1 METIRKFGC
10 NEVIPLFIHSLH
22 KKITTAVAAALVG
35 AGIWLPL
42 PKAEAVD
49 AWGAAAQALGVFAA
63 YQSSLASILDL
74 GNNVSAQV
82 QSRAQDLEQN
92 GLDPNAHD
100 VQVVDQVMEQLVNKG
115 DYVLKVNS
123 LPFIWAVNDSKDFNA
138 ACYPT
143 NYISINRAL
152 VRGLNLEPD
161 ELAAVFAHEMTHGLE
176 QHSAK
181 NYAKAVAQ
189 YMGMSMINMETG
201 SMDWNKLNGL
211 AGYSIAKNIT
221 LPTENE
227 ADEGGFYIMTSAGF
241 NPGGGAAAMA
251 RMGYYLTYETQNFL
265 EYQDPDPKKQER
277 ESYSDHPETR
287 QREERLAKLM
297 SDYGCGHV
305 TVQNRQ
311 DIYIDGEKLLTVT
324 PTSEDY
330 DNTVETA
337 YLTAGAL
344 AKAFHDHDRIQG
356 WNFRADSTGRIT
368 CLSNDRVNA
377 ALLDNLEKTQ
387 TGEKLQALVEKAYA
401 REAVDGARNK
411 MWAAAVKR
419 VQALDNRRE
428 DVLNADGK
436 AVKKMRENAD
446 AYSDFGWG
454 EKASL
459 QMKRVFAS
467 RKLDNLAESQAISA
481 RAKAV
486 NGDFAGELSEA
497 DKAVATDSKNIY
509 TYLNRADI
517 YHMQGELDKALA
529 DLAKAKEIDKKNAI
543 SYYLAA
549 VIEDEQGNSEAA
561 KADFAELYRL
571 QPKSVS
577 KIPDVYLQDIA
588 PKEYNARE
596 KKKAEARKKYAEEW
610 KKSHK
615 DK

>member
-1 METIRKFGC
+1 MKTTRKLGC
-10 NEVIPLFIHSLH
+10 NEVISVFFSRLRR
-22 KKITTAVAAALVG
+22 KIAITVTLGLVG
-35 AGIWLPL
+35 ASAWLPL

-63 YQSSLASILDL
+63 YQSSLASILAL
-74 GNNVSAQV
+74 GNDVSAQV
-82 QSRAQDLEQN
+82 QSRAQDIEQN

-100 VQVVDQVMEQLVNKG
+100 VQVVDTVMEQLVSKG

-123 LPFIWAVNDSKDFNA
+123 LPFIWAINDSKDFNA

-251 RMGYYLTYETQNFL
+251 RMAYYLTYETQNFL

-287 QREERLAKLM
+287 QREDRLAKLM

-305 TVQNRQ
+305 TVQNRK
-311 DIYIDGEKLLTVT
+311 DIYIDGEKLLTVE
-324 PTSEDY
+324 PASDDY

-337 YLTAGAL
+337 YLVAGAL
-344 AKAFHDHDRIQG
+344 AKAFHDQDNIQG
-356 WNFRADSTGRIT
+356 WNFRADNTGGIV
-368 CLSNDRVNA
+368 CLTNDRVYA
-377 ALLDNLEKTQ
+377 SLQDSLAKTQ
-387 TGEKLQALVEKAYA
+387 TGGKLQALVEKAYA
-401 REAVDGARNK
+401 REAVDGSRQK

-419 VQALDNRRE
+419 AQVLDSRRE
-428 DVLNADGK
+428 EVLNADGK

-454 EKASL
+454 EKANQ

-467 RKLDNLAESQAISA
+467 RKMDNLAESQAISA

-486 NGDFAGELSEA
+486 NGDFAAALSEA
-497 DKAVATDSKNIY
+497 DKAVTTDSKNIY

-543 SYYLAA
+543 AYYLAA
-549 VIEDEQGNSEAA
+549 VIEDEQGNREAA
-561 KADFAELYRL
+561 KTEFAELYRL
-571 QPKSVS
+571 QPKAVN
-577 KIPDVYLQDIA
+577 KIPDEYLQDIA
-588 PKEYNARE
+588 PKEYKDRQE
-596 KKKAEARKKYAEEW
+596 KKAKARKKYAEEW
-610 KKSHK
+610 QKSHK